1 MADINDVYRFFKSE
15 SPTHFLVTEEGGQPR
30 VRPFGAVD
38 LFEGRLYIQTGK
50 KKDVYQQQLA
60 NPKAEICGVSGGDWW
75 RVLGELV
82 PDDRV
87 EAKRHMLDAY
97 PALRKMYDENDDN
110 TIVLYFKNA
119 TARFCSMSGKPA
131 ATVEF

>member
-1 MADINDVYRFFKSE
+1 MADINDVFKFFKSE
-15 SPTHFLVTEEGGQPR
+15 SPTYFLATDDGGQPR
-30 VRPFGAVD
+30 VRPFGTVD

-50 KKDVYQQQLA
+50 KKDVYRQLLA

-75 RVLGELV
+75 RVSGELV

-131 ATVEF
+131 ATVEL